1 MTFGSLTSSFFIKRE
16 FTILE
21 VTLAFEK
28 SATTHL
34 VLLHQTNAMS
44 FLQCPS
50 HCPPF
55 PPPSTHY
62 FILKRP
68 FFCAAS
74 YFVMGGAPLL
84 AVGVRFTLFIDIF
97 FEIILARYAFA
108 TSKIYFQLNYAN
120 LLSHHYKK
128 LG

>member
-1 MTFGSLTSSFFIKRE
+1 MPLPLPSFPAPLHTLFYSQK
-16 FTILE
+16 TI
-21 VTLAFEK
+21 
-28 SATTHL
+28 
-34 VLLHQTNAMS
+34 
-44 FLQCPS
+44 
-50 HCPPF
+50 
-55 PPPSTHY
+55 
-62 FILKRP
+62 
-68 FFCAAS
+68 FCAAS